1 MLRRSYILRNGIIL
15 FLLLGLYFLLLDVLG
30 WADNT
35 YLRLV
40 NYVFIFAVLNNT
52 MKHAVK
58 NGKNYLNKFLIS
70 LITVGF
76 GIVLSI
82 IALFFYLH
90 VFEPSLERYHTS
102 VMVANSYGKL
112 VIAHL
117 IESLSSAFILV
128 FIMLQFYKNKSPE
141 DVEV

>member
-1 MLRRSYILRNGIIL
+1 
-15 FLLLGLYFLLLDVLG
+15 LG

-102 VMVANSYGKL
+102 VMAANSYGKL

>member
-1 MLRRSYILRNGIIL
+1 MLRRSHILRNGIIIY
-15 FLLLGLYFLLLDVLG
+15 LLLGLYFLFLDVLG

-90 VFEPSLERYHTS
+90 VFEKYRP
-102 VMVANSYGKL
+102 
-112 VIAHL
+112 
-117 IESLSSAFILV
+117 
-128 FIMLQFYKNKSPE
+128 
-141 DVEV
+141 